1 MRISNSIVGDG
12 LRLTKA
18 MEWAAMQSEKY
29 QSGTVTRIESWGTV
43 DVQWNG
49 IDHPTIVRSDEIEI
63 A

>member
-12 LRLTKA
+12 LRLT
-18 MEWAAMQSEKY
+18 
-29 QSGTVTRIESWGTV
+29 TVTRIESWRAV